1 MLNMFC
7 VWSKLQWFIF
17 TDFSFTNWLQEMN
30 VTLDNLRDNAKSL
43 LLQQLGVDQYLLET
57 PCDVASDRYSPSEHG
72 WKNGK
77 LQLCGENKREKN
89 VWNSDWKLKLTDFI
103 FNRVS
108 IGLGDFTPHYIGQ
121 CEMWTVLKLYKDRL
135 LCEFQSIESQAS
147 FLSTLWQM

>member
-57 PCDVASDRYSPSEHG
+57 PCDVASVRYSPSEHG

-89 VWNSDWKLKLTDFI
+89 V
-103 FNRVS
+103 
-108 IGLGDFTPHYIGQ
+108 
-121 CEMWTVLKLYKDRL
+121 
-135 LCEFQSIESQAS
+135 
-147 FLSTLWQM
+147 